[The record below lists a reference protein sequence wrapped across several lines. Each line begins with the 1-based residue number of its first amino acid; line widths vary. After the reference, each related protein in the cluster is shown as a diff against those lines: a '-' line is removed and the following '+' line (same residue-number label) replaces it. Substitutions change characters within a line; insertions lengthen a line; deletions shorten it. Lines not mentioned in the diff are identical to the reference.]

1 MFPCLEKQGG
11 GKPKQI
17 FNPFGPDNPHRDVG
31 VFQLQRIFINVNI
44 KKIIKEE
51 MNDFDWVEEISS
63 RLPKDRDWWII
74 NDVDPYS
81 LEVSEEIQDFVFKQG
96 FTWMSGRKNFVPNKF
111 VAISHRGGTYDQQLG
126 RFGFYRPSDHSPSD
140 IEKYEIGEDDLVY
153 RWSEIIKPIKESDDM
168 DWITSVSKD
177 YWDYYDA
184 VVFNKKLSED
194 EFNEFINQALKST
207 QPANASDWGDDDE
220 MSDLEYLN
228 YRIRREGQAFIGKYV
243 DENGKTVLVYGLD
256 PEELY
261 PQVKDPK
268 AINYEDIKKGL
279 FESKDFS
286 WVQDIEPPVF
296 KQLDIATK
304 DDNNI
309 NVKWG
314 DNGDFSEV
322 IDSTGHRYFN
332 QSELGLF
339 LGLSYRNWS
348 ETINNLGKSNLLLYI
363 KHLIDSIEWNLPRD
377 QEDYE
382 DFIKLYKI
390 VKKL

>member
-1 MFPCLEKQGG
+1 MNL
-11 GKPKQI
+11 
-17 FNPFGPDNPHRDVG
+17 
-31 VFQLQRIFINVNI
+31 
-44 KKIIKEE
+44 KKIIR
-51 MNDFDWVEEISS
+51 EEI
-63 RLPKDRDWWII
+63 
-74 NDVDPYS
+74 ND
-81 LEVSEEIQDFVFKQG
+81 L
-96 FTWMSGRKNFVPNKF
+96 
-111 VAISHRGGTYDQQLG
+111 
-126 RFGFYRPSDHSPSD
+126 
-140 IEKYEIGEDDLVY
+140 
-153 RWSEIIKPIKESDDM
+153 
-168 DWITSVSKD
+168 DWISGVSKD

-184 VVFNKKLSED
+184 VVFNKKLSTD
-194 EFNEFINQALKST
+194 EFTEFINQALKST
-207 QPANASDWGDDDE
+207 QPANVSDWDNDDE

-279 FESKDFS
+279 FESNDFS
-286 WVQDIEPPVF
+286 WVQDTEPPVF
-296 KQLDIATK
+296 KQLDIITK

-363 KHLIDSIEWNLPRD
+363 KHLIDSIEWNLPRE

-390 VKKL
+390 VEKL